1 MIRRLLRAAR
11 RLVSAVV
18 RHGPGPVVRFSLAM
32 LQRHGPFGAVRY
44 ALLRGQ
50 PAQAQGELAD
60 QRDLDGRFSLSES
73 AWRAFLA
80 SVQGAQAYRQEAAED
95 RSKPVRFA
103 YVIEGEGR
111 TELELTRASIHAVKS
126 NSGERRIINS
136 GAGGDLT
143 DLSADGYVVFL
154 RAGDRIDPD
163 FESVVARSARAGR
176 VEIVTFDLVCREDGR
191 VRPLFLPGVNP
202 TLCRNAPEL
211 YARFA
216 IAAAACPQGDA
227 GPGGLATAIMSDW
240 LTSRPGEVARGRWRH
255 VGGAP
260 LVEIA
265 AMPATPAMRPGVVAT
280 KSPPSVSVVI
290 CTKDKGHL
298 TRQLVRGLLANQP
311 AVVDIVVV
319 SNNTTSPHGL
329 ATLRDLA
336 EDPRVTVIRRD
347 EPFNFSKLCNA
358 GARLGRGSHL
368 LFLNDDIVAVTE
380 DWLARLMAH
389 LEAPDVGTVG
399 PLLVYP
405 NERVQHAGMHL
416 GLGRSAGH
424 TLRNARLP
432 DDEYGY
438 LASAA
443 REVSSVTGAVLLTPR
458 HLFEALNGFDERLAT
473 LFQDVDYCLRARQG
487 GFVNVFE
494 PAAVLIHLESVSVLE
509 RPLHTM
515 DAQRGREHVYFV
527 QRWGDALDRGDP
539 YFPAGLDP
547 NDETLHSL
555 RPSAEHSAPPV

>member
-1 MIRRLLRAAR
+1 MIRRLLRAAL
-11 RLVSAVV
+11 RLVSAVR
-18 RHGPGPVVRFSLAM
+18 RHGPGQVARFGITM
-32 LQRHGPFGAVRY
+32 LRRHGPRGAVRY

-50 PAQAQGELAD
+50 PSQTPGELVD
-60 QRDLDGRFSLSES
+60 QRDLDDRFSLSEA
-73 AWRAFLA
+73 AWRSFLA
-80 SVQGAQAYRQEAAED
+80 GVQRAEAYQQEAAED
-95 RSKPVRFA
+95 RSKPVRFT
-103 YVIEGEGR
+103 YVIEGEGQAD
-111 TELELTRASIHAVKS
+111 LEVTRASIQALDS
-126 NSGERRIINS
+126 NSGELRIIIV
-136 GAGGDLT
+136 GPGGNLT
-143 DLSADGYVVFL
+143 GLPADGYAVFL
-154 RAGDRIDPD
+154 QGGDRIAPD

-176 VEIVTFDLVCREDGR
+176 VEIVTFDLVCRKDGR
-191 VRPLFLPGVNP
+191 VRPLFLPGANP
-202 TLCRNAPEL
+202 TLRRNAPEL

-216 IAAAACPQGDA
+216 IAAAACSRSGSRR
-227 GPGGLATAIMSDW
+227 GGVAMATMSDW
-240 LTSRPGEVARGRWRH
+240 LESRPGEVARGRWRH
-255 VGGAP
+255 VGGVP

-265 AMPATPAMRPGVVAT
+265 AMPVAPATRPGPVAT
-280 KSPPSVSVVI
+280 KLPPSISVVI

-298 TRQLVRGLLANQP
+298 TRQLVRGLLANQL

-329 ATLRDLA
+329 ATLCDLA
-336 EDPRVTVIRRD
+336 EEPRVTVIRRD

-358 GARLGRGSHL
+358 GAKLGRGSHL
-368 LFLNDDIVAVTE
+368 LFLNDDIVAVSE
-380 DWLARLMAH
+380 DWLARLIAH
-389 LEAPDVGTVG
+389 LEAPDVGAVG

-416 GLGRSAGH
+416 GFGRSAGH

-438 LASAA
+438 LASAP

-487 GFVNVFE
+487 GFVSVFE

-515 DAQRGREHVYFV
+515 DVQRGREHVYFV
-527 QRWGDALDRGDP
+527 QRWGDALDRDDP

-555 RPSAEHSAPPV
+555 RPSPEHSAPPV